1 MLEIYDLEVVDIQDV
16 SNLLKRDEYDSSDDS
31 SNDSSV
37 LDNTV
42 LESEDY

>member
-16 SNLLKRDEYDSSDDS
+16 SNLLKRDEYDLSDDS

-37 LDNTV
+37 L
-42 LESEDY
+42 ESED

>member
-31 SNDSSV
+31 SV

-42 LESEDY
+42 LESED